1 MGDSNDAWTVKLPI
15 QGIEINFKIDSG
27 ADTSVISEKT
37 FNKLK
42 HKPQLRKQARRL
54 ESPGGTLDCMGH
66 FIATT
71 VWKEKRFRFKV
82 NVLKG
87 SHSSHL
93 LSRNV
98 AAAMGLIKRIE
109 EIKSAEQLKDPYPTE
124 VGKLNIKP
132 IKITLKEDATPYSVT
147 TARRVSVPMLPK
159 VKRELERMVT
169 SGVIQPIKEPTEW
182 CAPMVAVPKK
192 NKDQPRICVDLK
204 MLNKAVKREKYVL
217 PTIDDILPKLT
228 GANPPLGDII
238 LTDCPLGSQVRLK
251 SFSAK

>member
-1 MGDSNDAWTVKLPI
+1 MVNEVTAPYKDGEGSQTHFLGEITDGDDSNDAWTVKLSI
-15 QGIEINFKIDSG
+15 QGTEIDFKIGSG

-71 VWKEKRFRFKV
+71 VWKKKRFRFKV

-93 LSRNV
+93 LSRNI

-109 EIKSAEQLKDPYPTE
+109 EIKSVGQLKDPHP
-124 VGKLNIKP
+124 
-132 IKITLKEDATPYSVT
+132 A
-147 TARRVSVPMLPK
+147 
-159 VKRELERMVT
+159 
-169 SGVIQPIKEPTEW
+169 
-182 CAPMVAVPKK
+182 
-192 NKDQPRICVDLK
+192 
-204 MLNKAVKREKYVL
+204 
-217 PTIDDILPKLT
+217 
-228 GANPPLGDII
+228 
-238 LTDCPLGSQVRLK
+238 
-251 SFSAK
+251 